1 MSVKLLT
8 DIRTNHC
15 HVFFFY
21 HNYIYNKEHIYNIY
35 FIYII
40 VYAFYI
46 IIYYMMIAHIV
57 HIAYYLIVSQFKSI
71 RNQYELFTRI
81 RSSTII
87 LFYAKENYFQFNYA
101 DQR

>member
-1 MSVKLLT
+1 
-8 DIRTNHC
+8 
-15 HVFFFY
+15 
-21 HNYIYNKEHIYNIY
+21 
-35 FIYII
+35 
-40 VYAFYI
+40 
-46 IIYYMMIAHIV
+46 MMIAHIV
-57 HIAYYLIVSQFKSI
+57 HIAYYLIVSHKSI